1 MKKIVLAVLSAA
13 VLGFGA
19 NDDSAKSLT
28 MEYLKVMQKPYKEFM
43 DKCLGS
49 KMPDMQAMN
58 DAKCSLYDD
67 GRDYSYYKKLDGK
80 IKFGDNKKEDMQE
93 LDANYQNAMSTLADR
108 VANLKAANP
117 TKAKSIDANLKL
129 NGKVIDIKD
138 KDGKTWVYY
147 SLSNLQ
153 ELINKYSL
161 GVYTDDMLYDGVLF
175 LECDSKCKILPLE

>member
-19 NDDSAKSLT
+19 SEDSAKSLT
-28 MEYLKVMQKPYKEFM
+28 MEYLKVVQKPYKEFM
-43 DKCLGS
+43 DKCLDG
-49 KMPDMQAMN
+49 KMPDMQAMR
-58 DAKCSLYDD
+58 DAKCSF
-67 GRDYSYYKKLDGK
+67 RNYSYYKKLDGK

-117 TKAKSIDANLKL
+117 TKTQNIDANLKFV
-129 NGKVIDIKD
+129 NKVVDIKED
-138 KDGKTWVYY
+138 DGKIKVYY

-153 ELINKYSL
+153 ELIKMYNL
-161 GVYTDDMLYDGVLF
+161 GIYTEEILYDGVLF
-175 LECDSKCKILPLE
+175 LECGDGKCRILPLE

>member
-43 DKCLGS
+43 DKCLGG

-58 DAKCSLYDD
+58 DAKCSLYDE
-67 GRDYSYYKKLDGK
+67 GRDYSYYKKLSGK
-80 IKFGDNKKEDMQE
+80 IKFGENKIEDMQS
-93 LDANYQNAMSTLADR
+93 LDGNYGDAMSTLADR

-117 TKAKSIDANLKL
+117 TKAKNIDANLEFV
-129 NGKVIDIKD
+129 NKVVDIKEE
-138 KDGKTWVYY
+138 DGETKVYY

-153 ELINKYSL
+153 ELIKMYNL
-161 GVYTDDMLYDGVLF
+161 GIYTEEILYDGILS
-175 LECDSKCKILPLE
+175 LECDSKCKIVP